1 MKHLCLNSARV
12 KGDDFSLIKKSLMEG
27 QVLVLLTDTIYGL
40 SCLVNERRALR
51 KICLLKR
58 RTEPKAFIVLVKSL
72 ASIMRY
78 AYLSK
83 RQRAIIQ
90 KNHSQSKRPT
100 TFILKSRGNLPS
112 ELSGGRDT
120 LAFRLP
126 KSDFLIKILKS
137 LKLPLVSTSL
147 NISGRAPLN
156 DPRLISDY
164 FKSRRLWPDLVIDS
178 GYCRRRRPSR
188 VLDLTV
194 VGPGRIVRS

>member
-1 MKHLCLNSARV
+1 MEYLHLNLARV
-12 KGDDFSLIKKSLMEG
+12 SSADFNLIRKRLVAG

-40 SCLVNERRALR
+40 SCLANQRRALK
-51 KICLLKR
+51 KIGRLKL
-58 RTEPKAFIVLVKSL
+58 RTEKKAFIILARSL
-72 ASIMRY
+72 TSIGRY

-83 RQRAIIQ
+83 AQRLIIQ
-90 KNHSQSKRPT
+90 KNYTKSSRPT

-147 NISGRAPLN
+147 NISGSAPLN
-156 DPRLISDY
+156 DPRLVSDY
-164 FKSRRLWPDLVIDS
+164 FKPLRLWPDLVVDS
-178 GYCRRRRPSR
+178 GFCRRRRPSR
-188 VLDLTV
+188 VIDLTG
-194 VGPGRIVRS
+194 VGRKLVIRP